1 MMGDLNYE
9 GNFEEDI
16 TEPKDKINELK
27 KKFADRESKKMD
39 ELKAKAVSLTAN

>member
-27 KKFADRESKKMD
+27 NQKPKTKS
-39 ELKAKAVSLTAN
+39 